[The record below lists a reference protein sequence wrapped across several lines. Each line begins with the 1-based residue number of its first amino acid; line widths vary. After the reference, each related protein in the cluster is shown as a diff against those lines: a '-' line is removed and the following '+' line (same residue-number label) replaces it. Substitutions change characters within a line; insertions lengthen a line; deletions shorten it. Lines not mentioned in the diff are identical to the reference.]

1 MFNDSNAISAMIL
14 LCKVMLFWY
23 RALHVVKL
31 GATRRENSCNLPAE
45 RIDSHVPGRDVRLEF
60 PNFWNIQNMS
70 SRMATI
76 L

>member
-1 MFNDSNAISAMIL
+1 MLSMSNDSNAISAMIL

-23 RALHVVKL
+23 RALHAVKL
-31 GATRRENSCNLPAE
+31 GATRRENSCN